1 MSNLFVVA
9 YNDVATANQVRDKLF
24 ELSKQHLVEL
34 EDAVVV
40 ERYEDGRIKLHQ
52 AVSHTAVGAAGG
64 ALWGGVIGLLFLAPL
79 LGAAVGAAAGA
90 AGGAMTDTGV
100 DDRFM
105 KDLSQ
110 NLRPGAAALFVL
122 VKQAAGDKV
131 VPRIAEF
138 GGQLVQTSLSQEQE
152 DALRDAVAA
161 ARSRAAEPA
170 AAPGAGAPA
179 ASGAQPGS
187 PAGPPPAPPAG
198 GAGGGTGGAG
208 AGPAPKAGA
217 ATPPKPAPPKPGPP
231 KPAPP
236 SPGPSSAA
244 ASS

>member
-9 YNDVATANQVRDKLF
+9 YNDVATASQVRDKLF

-40 ERYEDGRIKLHQ
+40 ERSEDGRIKLHQ

-90 AGGAMTDTGV
+90 AGGAVTDTGIN
-100 DDRFM
+100 DKFM

-131 VPRIAEF
+131 IPQIAEF

-152 DALRDAVAA
+152 DHLRKAVAA
-161 ARSRAAEPA
+161 AQAKSAAPATDTAAAPATGTA
-170 AAPGAGAPA
+170 AAPGAGPAAATAAGSAPAPGAGAAGAPAAAGTGEPDANGAPA
-179 ASGAQPGS
+179 AS
-187 PAGPPPAPPAG
+187 
-198 GAGGGTGGAG
+198 
-208 AGPAPKAGA
+208 
-217 ATPPKPAPPKPGPP
+217 
-231 KPAPP
+231 
-236 SPGPSSAA
+236 
-244 ASS
+244 

>member
-9 YNDVATANQVRDKLF
+9 YDDVATADQVRDKLF

-40 ERYEDGRIKLHQ
+40 ERHEDGRIKLHQ

-90 AGGAMTDTGV
+90 AGGAITDTGV

-131 VPRIAEF
+131 IPQIAEF

-161 ARSRAAEPA
+161 ARSKQSDSAP
-170 AAPGAGAPA
+170 APGAGSTAAAWPA
-179 ASGAQPGS
+179 
-187 PAGPPPAPPAG
+187 
-198 GAGGGTGGAG
+198 TGGSSPSGGKA
-208 AGPAPKAGA
+208 APSKTGTVRSESGGDG
-217 ATPPKPAPPKPGPP
+217 TPPKPAPPKPGPP

-236 SPGPSSAA
+236 APPGSAMSGAPVSS
-244 ASS
+244 

>member
-9 YNDVATANQVRDKLF
+9 YDDVATASRVRDKLF

-40 ERYEDGRIKLHQ
+40 ERSEDGRIKLHQ

-90 AGGAMTDTGV
+90 AGGAVTDTGIN
-100 DDRFM
+100 DKFM

-110 NLRPGAAALFVL
+110 NLRPGAGALFVL

-131 VPRIAEF
+131 IPQIAEF

-152 DALRDAVAA
+152 DHLREAVAA
-161 ARSRAAEPA
+161 AQAKAAGGTASPETGPA
-170 AAPGAGAPA
+170 TVVTAGQATD
-179 ASGAQPGS
+179 
-187 PAGPPPAPPAG
+187 AG
-198 GAGGGTGGAG
+198 GA
-208 AGPAPKAGA
+208 K
-217 ATPPKPAPPKPGPP
+217 
-231 KPAPP
+231 P
-236 SPGPSSAA
+236 SPGPAGPGPSGTPAA
-244 ASS
+244 G

>member
-9 YNDVATANQVRDKLF
+9 YDDVATANQVRDKLF

-40 ERYEDGRIKLHQ
+40 ERHEDGRIKLHQ

-90 AGGAMTDTGV
+90 AGGAITDTGV

-105 KDLSQ
+105 KDVSQ

-131 VPRIAEF
+131 IPQIAGF

-161 ARSRAAEPA
+161 ARSHSAGTAPA
-170 AAPGAGAPA
+170 PQASTSAAPGTATGGMSTSGGSAGPST
-179 ASGAQPGS
+179 SGAVMSGPG
-187 PAGPPPAPPAG
+187 
-198 GAGGGTGGAG
+198 T
-208 AGPAPKAGA
+208 A

-231 KPAPP
+231 KPTPPAPP
-236 SPGPSSAA
+236 TADARSAPVSS
-244 ASS
+244 

>member
-9 YNDVATANQVRDKLF
+9 YDDVATASQVRDKLF

-40 ERYEDGRIKLHQ
+40 ERSEDGRIKLHQ

-90 AGGAMTDTGV
+90 AGGAMTDTGI
-100 DDRFM
+100 DDKFM

-131 VPRIAEF
+131 IPQIAEF

-152 DALRDAVAA
+152 DALRHAVAA
-161 ARSRAAEPA
+161 ARAKTAGGTVAPESGGTA
-170 AAPGAGAPA
+170 AATTDATATPEAGAAATPGTGPEATPGTGA
-179 ASGAQPGS
+179 ASGA
-187 PAGPPPAPPAG
+187 
-198 GAGGGTGGAG
+198 
-208 AGPAPKAGA
+208 GA
-217 ATPPKPAPPKPGPP
+217 ASPTVSTTKPDASGAP
-231 KPAPP
+231 
-236 SPGPSSAA
+236 

>member
-9 YNDVATANQVRDKLF
+9 YDDVATANQVRDKLF

-40 ERYEDGRIKLHQ
+40 ERHEDGRIKLHQ

-90 AGGAMTDTGV
+90 AGGAITDTGV

-105 KDLSQ
+105 KDVSQ

-131 VPRIAEF
+131 IPQIAGF

-161 ARSRAAEPA
+161 ARSHSAGTAPA
-170 AAPGAGAPA
+170 PQASTSAAPGTATGGTSPSASSGNAGPSRAGAVM
-179 ASGAQPGS
+179 SGPG
-187 PAGPPPAPPAG
+187 
-198 GAGGGTGGAG
+198 T
-208 AGPAPKAGA
+208 A

-231 KPAPP
+231 KPTPPAPP
-236 SPGPSSAA
+236 TADARSAPVSS
-244 ASS
+244 

>member
-9 YNDVATANQVRDKLF
+9 YNDVATAGRVRDKLF

-40 ERYEDGRIKLHQ
+40 ERSEDGRIKLHQ

-90 AGGAMTDTGV
+90 AGGAVTDTGIN
-100 DDRFM
+100 DKFM

-131 VPRIAEF
+131 IPQIAEF
-138 GGQLVQTSLSQEQE
+138 GGQLVQTSLSQDQE
-152 DALRDAVAA
+152 DHLREAVAA
-161 ARSRAAEPA
+161 AQAKAAAATAPPEAGPEAGGTAAPAKVAPTAASGTGATGTPEPA
-170 AAPGAGAPA
+170 GTPEPDANGAPA
-179 ASGAQPGS
+179 
-187 PAGPPPAPPAG
+187 
-198 GAGGGTGGAG
+198 
-208 AGPAPKAGA
+208 
-217 ATPPKPAPPKPGPP
+217 
-231 KPAPP
+231 
-236 SPGPSSAA
+236 SS
-244 ASS
+244 

>member
-9 YNDVATANQVRDKLF
+9 YDDVATANQVRDKLF

-40 ERYEDGRIKLHQ
+40 ERHEDGRIKLHQ

-90 AGGAMTDTGV
+90 AGGAITDTGV

-105 KDLSQ
+105 KDVSQ

-131 VPRIAEF
+131 IPQIAAF

-161 ARSRAAEPA
+161 ARSHSAGTAPA
-170 AAPGAGAPA
+170 PQASTSAAPGTATGGTS
-179 ASGAQPGS
+179 ASGGS
-187 PAGPPPAPPAG
+187 AGPSRT
-198 GAGGGTGGAG
+198 GAVMSGPGTG
-208 AGPAPKAGA
+208 

-231 KPAPP
+231 KPTPPAPP
-236 SPGPSSAA
+236 TSDAPGATVSS
-244 ASS
+244 

>member
-9 YNDVATANQVRDKLF
+9 YDDVATANQVRDKLF

-40 ERYEDGRIKLHQ
+40 ERHEDGRIKLHQ

-90 AGGAMTDTGV
+90 AGGAITDTGV

-105 KDLSQ
+105 KDVSQ

-131 VPRIAEF
+131 IPQIAEF

-161 ARSRAAEPA
+161 ARSHSAGTAPA
-170 AAPGAGAPA
+170 PQASTSAAPGTATGGTSPS
-179 ASGAQPGS
+179 ASGGN
-187 PAGPPPAPPAG
+187 AGPSRTDAVMSGP
-198 GAGGGTGGAG
+198 GT
-208 AGPAPKAGA
+208 A

-231 KPAPP
+231 KPTPPAPP
-236 SPGPSSAA
+236 TADARSAPVSS
-244 ASS
+244 